1 MTSKSCPLC
10 LPKDEA
16 VLSQDQQTRV
26 IEVLDPEWPGFRRV
40 IWQDHV
46 AEMTDLSADQQLE
59 IFQKVLAQEEELR
72 QQYQPDKINLA
83 SLGNMVPHLH
93 WHVMCRWRTD
103 PFWPGSVWST
113 PRATQSYAIAG
124 QTVLVDQWSTLGE
137 QARAVRYPV
146 FVLGQAVTEDEE
158 WDGLDPVSRHALIL
172 QSERPVATG
181 RLLSLGAGVGRI
193 GRMAVVENA
202 RGQGL
207 GLAIL
212 QALIQEARALG
223 FDQLILHAQL
233 HALTFYER
241 AGFVAEGPVF
251 EECRI
256 PHRQMRL
263 TLRSPSWQSQADTP
277 I

>member
-1 MTSKSCPLC
+1 
-10 LPKDEA
+10 
-16 VLSQDQQTRV
+16 
-26 IEVLDPEWPGFRRV
+26 
-40 IWQDHV
+40 
-46 AEMTDLSADQQLE
+46 
-59 IFQKVLAQEEELR
+59 
-72 QQYQPDKINLA
+72 
-83 SLGNMVPHLH
+83 
-93 WHVMCRWRTD
+93 
-103 PFWPGSVWST
+103 
-113 PRATQSYAIAG
+113 
-124 QTVLVDQWSTLGE
+124 
-137 QARAVRYPV
+137 VRYPV

-256 PHRQMRL
+256 QHRQMRL

>member
-1 MTSKSCPLC
+1 MSLQSCPLC
-10 LPKDEA
+10 YPTNET
-16 VLSQDQQTRV
+16 VLSQVPPLRV
-26 IEVLDPEWPGFRRV
+26 IQVTDHDWPGFRRV

-59 IFQKVLAQEEELR
+59 IFQEVLAQEEELR
-72 QQYQPDKINLA
+72 QQYQPDKVNLA

-93 WHVMCRWRTD
+93 WHVICRWRTD

-124 QTVLVDQWSTLGE
+124 QTVLVDQWSALGE
-137 QARAVRYPV
+137 QARAVRHPV

-158 WDGLDPVSRHALIL
+158 WDGLDPVSRHAVIL
-172 QSERPVATG
+172 QSNRPVATG
-181 RLLSLGAGVGRI
+181 RLLSLGSGVGRI
-193 GRMAVVENA
+193 GRMAVLENA

-212 QALIQEARALG
+212 RALIQEARSLG

-233 HALTFYER
+233 HALAFYER
-241 AGFVAEGPVF
+241 AGFVTEGPVF

-256 PHRQMRL
+256 QHRQMRL
-263 TLRSPSWQSQADTP
+263 MLKEPT
-277 I
+277 

>member
-1 MTSKSCPLC
+1 MTPKPCPLC
-10 LPKDEA
+10 QPTAET
-16 VLSQDQQTRV
+16 VLYQDKLSRV
-26 IEVLDPEWPGFRRV
+26 IQVTDLEWPGFRRV

-46 AEMTDLSADQQLE
+46 AEMSDLPPEQQSAVIQR
-59 IFQKVLAQEEELR
+59 VLAQESELR

-83 SLGNMVPHLH
+83 SLGNVVPHLH
-93 WHVMCRWRTD
+93 WHVICRWRTD

-113 PRATQSYAIAG
+113 PRATQSYTIAG
-124 QTVLVDQWSTLGE
+124 QTVLVDQWSALGQ

-181 RLLSLGAGVGRI
+181 RLLSLGGGVGRI
-193 GRMAVVENA
+193 GRMAVLEAA
-202 RGQGL
+202 RGQGF

-212 QALIQEARALG
+212 QALIREARALG
-223 FDQLILHAQL
+223 FGELVLHAQL
-233 HALTFYER
+233 HAMAFYER
-241 AGFVAEGPVF
+241 AGFVPEGPVF

-256 PHRQMRL
+256 QHRQMRL
-263 TLRSPSWQSQADTP
+263 TLKETS
-277 I
+277 